1 MYNKLFTKILDSSI
15 WLQDDQTIR
24 VWITLLAS
32 MDEDGFAHFASPMN
46 LAARARVSL
55 EDTTRIVAYLEAPD
69 EFSGNPDH
77 EGRRIERTP
86 GGWLVLN
93 AKVHRD
99 LVTRRE
105 ALARHRER
113 QAAYRDRKRDSE
125 DITQASRAAVC
136 DAKTSRGDASV
147 TAETSQTA
155 KRDGRMLQS
164 EAVSE
169 AYTEVRT
176 PIARE
181 KTARSVRE
189 GFDEFWAKYPRKV
202 ARQAALKAWSRI
214 AASVPTADIMAGLD
228 RARRSEQWLKDG
240 GQFVPHAATWL
251 NGGRWTDDLPVAAGS
266 MPMPAATAQPQRVDP
281 CFGMPVPFQKG
292 GAVWWRYY
300 DWVVHQ
306 YSGGKIGDAEF
317 DAVQAQWD
325 AYMQGQKQ

>member
-32 MDEDGFAHFASPMN
+32 MDEDGFAAFATPMN

-55 EDTTRIVAYLEAPD
+55 DDATRIVAYLEAPD
-69 EFSGNPDH
+69 PFSGNPDF
-77 EGRRIERTP
+77 EGRRIERTS

-93 AKVHRD
+93 AKAHRD

-105 ALARHRER
+105 AMARHRER
-113 QAAYRDRKRDSE
+113 QAAYRARKRDGG
-125 DITQASRAAVC
+125 DITQASHMADG

-147 TAETSQTA
+147 TVETSQMA

-169 AYTEVRT
+169 AYTDTHT
-176 PIARE
+176 PIARG
-181 KTARSVRE
+181 KTARSVRD
-189 GFDEFWAKYPRKV
+189 GFDEFWSAYPKKA
-202 ARQAALKAWSRI
+202 ARQAAVKAWSRI

-240 GQFVPHAATWL
+240 GQFVPHASTWL

-266 MPMPAATAQPQRVDP
+266 GPVQAATAQPQRVDP
-281 CFGMPVPFQKG
+281 CFGMPVPFTKG
-292 GAVWWRYY
+292 GAVWWRWY
-300 DWVVHQ
+300 DWIVHQ

-317 DAVQAQWD
+317 DEVQARWD
-325 AYMQGQKQ
+325 TFLQGQQP